1 MSDRTK
7 SWVWLSVA
15 IICVLAKSLLGQDAV
30 LSNIRGDVTDP
41 KGAPIAGASV
51 TAQNQNTGLVRATKT
66 GSDGDYLFND
76 IVSGVYTV
84 TVEVPGFK
92 KYVETNIDLNAS
104 RTLRV
109 DVAMQ
114 VGDLVQTV
122 EVTGGVTAIETETP
136 TVSYSARNEIMNE
149 VPMEGSIQG
158 GRIPNTY
165 FYIVPG
171 NSMSVGSASF
181 NGLPSAPG
189 AMRLTLDG
197 VRVAASCCQIIP
209 TLEMLDEMKV
219 ITNNADAE
227 YATPATVQM
236 ITRSG
241 TNQYHGDAWELFD
254 DRSMQARNPFL
265 VAKQISHG
273 HTFGGSIGG
282 PIRKN
287 KLFVYA
293 GYEGVRLNNIAVTA
307 QPNTPNNVPTAK
319 MQQGDF
325 SELLNPAFV
334 NAYNQGQ
341 TVTVKDP
348 LTGQPFPEQHHPV
361 EPHQR
366 RGDESHRHILGVTLG
381 AGTGCQ

>member
-1 MSDRTK
+1 
-7 SWVWLSVA
+7 
-15 IICVLAKSLLGQDAV
+15 
-30 LSNIRGDVTDP
+30 
-41 KGAPIAGASV
+41 
-51 TAQNQNTGLVRATKT
+51 
-66 GSDGDYLFND
+66 
-76 IVSGVYTV
+76 
-84 TVEVPGFK
+84 
-92 KYVETNIDLNAS
+92 
-104 RTLRV
+104 
-109 DVAMQ
+109 MQ
-114 VGDLVQTV
+114 VGDLVPTV
-122 EVTGGVTAIETETP
+122 EVVGAAPAIETESP
-136 TVSYSARNEIMNE
+136 TVSFSARNEIMNE

-209 TLEMLDEMKV
+209 SLEMLDEMKV

-227 YATPATVQM
+227 YATPTTVQM
-236 ITRSG
+236 ITRQG
-241 TNQYHGDAWELFD
+241 VNLFDGDAWELFD
-254 DRSMQARNPFL
+254 DKSMQARNPFL

-287 KLFVYA
+287 KLFFYA

-319 MQQGDF
+319 MQQGDL
-325 SELLNPAFV
+325 SELLNQGFV
-334 NAYNQGQ
+334 NQYNQGQ
-341 TVTVKDP
+341 TVAVKDP
-348 LTGQPFPEQHHPV
+348 LTGQPFPNNIIPANRISAAATNLIGTFWAL
-361 EPHQR
+361 P
-366 RGDESHRHILGVTLG
+366 TG
-381 AGTGCQ
+381 AGLVANEFANVLHPFERDKGDIRVDYNLSPRHTTYARYGQTYLNVALPTSPFTAANSGNRSELFPSHSASFSDTFIVNSHHE